1 MTRLAK
7 LVRFAR
13 IAGLALLVLPLFG
26 CAAKIQNVTHHPL
39 LVDADP
45 TLGEAEEKIR
55 AGAANRGW
63 IVEAEAPGVL
73 VAKIQVRVHTA
84 VVAIKHD
91 ATHFDV
97 EYRTSENLNDNGDGT
112 IHNNYNKWVNHLVL
126 AISGTK
132 PGTPSR

>member
-7 LVRFAR
+7 LVRFAG
-13 IAGLALLVLPLFG
+13 IAALALLVLPLFG
-26 CAAKIQNVTHHPL
+26 CAAKIRNISHHPL

-45 TLGEAEEKIR
+45 TLAEAEQKIR
-55 AGAANRGW
+55 AGAELLGW
-63 IVEAEAPGVL
+63 VIDKESPGVL
-73 VAKIQVRVHTA
+73 LATLHIRAHRAAVAVEY
-84 VVAIKHD
+84 D

-132 PGTPSR
+132 PARL

>member
-13 IAGLALLVLPLFG
+13 IAGLALLMLPLFG
-26 CAAKIQNVTHHPL
+26 CAAKIRNVAQHPL

-45 TLGEAEEKIR
+45 TLAEAEQKIR

-63 IVEAEAPGVL
+63 TVEAEAPGVL

-97 EYRTSENLNDNGDGT
+97 EYRTSENLNDNGKGF
-112 IHNNYNKWVNHLVL
+112 IHHNYNNWVEHLVL
-126 AISGTK
+126 DISGTR
-132 PGTPSR
+132 PVRPSR

>member
-7 LVRFAR
+7 PARFTR
-13 IAGLALLVLPLFG
+13 IAGLALLVLPLFR
-26 CAAKIQNVTHHPL
+26 CAAKIRNVAHHPL

-45 TLGEAEEKIR
+45 TLAEAEEKIR

-63 IVEAEAPGVL
+63 VVEAEAPGLL
-73 VAKIQVRVHTA
+73 VAKIQVRVHRA
-84 VVAIKHD
+84 AIAIKHD

-97 EYRTSENLNDNGDGT
+97 EYRTSENLNDNGSGSF
-112 IHNNYNKWVNHLVL
+112 HNKDNKWVNHLVL

-132 PGTPSR
+132 PARR